1 MPFASTLT
9 VSANVGNSVKRT
21 SGERRY
27 RSRNDVGR
35 GPEPRGSACDLTN
48 NSPAT
53 VGLTL
58 VQHRVVKVV
67 LGDHLKKH

>member
-35 GPEPRGSACDLTN
+35 GPEPRGSASGSTDRSEERGTDRAGIN
-48 NSPAT
+48 TPIVVVAAAT
-53 VGLTL
+53 
-58 VQHRVVKVV
+58 
-67 LGDHLKKH
+67 